1 MCLCDLFHSETP
13 ITKSWLKK
21 EPCTKLL
28 SLIRYTDEEG
38 EPATFEL
45 ITEIQNKCGP
55 IGTQLGIDDP
65 IIKGLREEHRNS
77 ADVCREILIKWRD
90 RGVDVTWARLLGVLR
105 DLKHKRVA
113 DILEMAL
120 TSYFL

>member
-1 MCLCDLFHSETP
+1 M
-13 ITKSWLKK
+13 
-21 EPCTKLL
+21 KLL
-28 SLIRYTDEEG
+28 SLIKYTDEER
-38 EPATFEL
+38 ESATFEL
-45 ITEIQNKCGP
+45 ITEIQNECGP

-65 IIKGLREEHRNS
+65 TIKGLREEHRNS

-113 DILEMAL
+113 DSLEMAL